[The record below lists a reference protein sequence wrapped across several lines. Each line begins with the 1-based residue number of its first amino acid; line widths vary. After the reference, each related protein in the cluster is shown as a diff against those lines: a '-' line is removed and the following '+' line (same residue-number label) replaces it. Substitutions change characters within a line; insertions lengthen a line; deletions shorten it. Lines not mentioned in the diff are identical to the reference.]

1 MSIKFF
7 SEDLPLPKIKRRLI
21 ANWLKEVILFEGKR
35 VGEIS
40 IIFCSDEYLLDVNRK
55 YLDHD
60 YYTDVITFDYV
71 EGEMVSG
78 DIFISLDRVSENA
91 RNLNLSFL
99 EELDRIMVH
108 GVLHLLGYKDKSKKD
123 KILMTERE
131 DYFLKLLNSNLLSNI

>member
-40 IIFCSDEYLLDVNRK
+40 FIFCSDEYLLDVNRK

-91 RNLNLSFL
+91 RNLYLSFL

>member
-40 IIFCSDEYLLDVNRK
+40 FIFCSDEYLLDVNRK

-108 GVLHLLGYKDKSKKD
+108 GVLHLLGYKDKSRKD

>member
-7 SEDLPLPKIKRRLI
+7 SEDLPLPKIKKRFI
-21 ANWLKEVILFEGKR
+21 ANWLKEVILFESKR

-40 IIFCSDEYLLDVNRK
+40 FIFCSDEYLLDVNRK

-131 DYFLKLLNSNLLSNI
+131 DYFLKLLNSN